1 MAEHRKIRVG
11 EEIRRELYEI
21 VRDEIKDPRVKE
33 SLVSITHVDVAKD
46 MRYATV
52 YLSCLAAGSDETQ
65 IVSVFK
71 QAAGFIRV
79 ELAKR
84 LNLRFTPELTFKFDS
99 SIKTGARINQLLREG
114 AGPAAGEGESHASK
128 ESEQ

>member
-1 MAEHRKIRVG
+1 M
-11 EEIRRELYEI
+11 
-21 VRDEIKDPRVKE
+21 PC
-33 SLVSITHVDVAKD
+33 
-46 MRYATV
+46 
-52 YLSCLAAGSDETQ
+52 SCLAAGSDETQ

-128 ESEQ
+128 ENEQ